1 MIFEN
6 RVQDF
11 FFSSYK
17 RTAVTF
23 KLLPKE
29 FTNSL
34 IKLMTAR
41 RGIKKL
47 YVCSGLP
54 RCPEVG
60 SLATKRTESVQMFA
74 LSVEIQMR
82 YHTEI
87 KRKEKSAL

>member
-11 FFSSYK
+11 FFFSYK

-29 FTNSL
+29 FT
-34 IKLMTAR
+34 KT
-41 RGIKKL
+41 KKL

-74 LSVEIQMR
+74 LSVEIQMC

-87 KRKEKSAL
+87 KIKEKSAL